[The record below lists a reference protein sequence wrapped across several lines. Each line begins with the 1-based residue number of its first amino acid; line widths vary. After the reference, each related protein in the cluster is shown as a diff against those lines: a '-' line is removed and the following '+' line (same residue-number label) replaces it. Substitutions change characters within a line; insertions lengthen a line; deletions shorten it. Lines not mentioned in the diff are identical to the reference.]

1 MTVLAIKKKKAGREL
16 LVDYQMKKAES
27 KLSSIAFTVHS

>member
-27 KLSSIAFTVHS
+27 KVQ